1 MDLRDNRNN
10 EWRQYIFNHVRAK
23 KRHVQN
29 LYADRIEQLNEYLT
43 QPS

>member
-1 MDLRDNRNN
+1 MQNLQNKI
-10 EWRQYIFNHVRAK
+10 IFNHVRAK

>member
-1 MDLRDNRNN
+1 MRSTNLRKNHRKC
-10 EWRQYIFNHVRAK
+10 NHVRAK